1 MSRIRAIRCNSAH
14 LDHRLAVGDE
24 ETMRVNA
31 KTGPC
36 APQSGLRAHPLSCP
50 IGAIPAARRTA
61 DPIRFAPI
69 THSTHR
75 INSNPHSVVPP
86 LASCQTAR
94 GFLPRGL
101 SDAYR
106 RPC

>member
-1 MSRIRAIRCNSAH
+1 
-14 LDHRLAVGDE
+14 
-24 ETMRVNA
+24 MRVDA

-36 APQSGLRAHPLSCP
+36 SPQSALRAQPFSCP

-61 DPIRFAPI
+61 APIRVAPI
-69 THSTHR
+69 THSTHA

-106 RPC
+106 RPY

>member
-1 MSRIRAIRCNSAH
+1 
-14 LDHRLAVGDE
+14 
-24 ETMRVNA
+24 MRVNA

-36 APQSGLRAHPLSCP
+36 SPQSALRAHPLFCP
-50 IGAIPAARRTA
+50 IGAIPAAHRTA
-61 DPIRFAPI
+61 DPIRVAPI
-69 THSTHR
+69 THSTHG

-86 LASCQTAR
+86 RASCQTAR

-106 RPC
+106 RPY

>member
-1 MSRIRAIRCNSAH
+1 
-14 LDHRLAVGDE
+14 
-24 ETMRVNA
+24 MRVNA
-31 KTGPC
+31 KTRSYS
-36 APQSGLRAHPLSCP
+36 PQSALRNHPLSCP
-50 IGAIPAARRTA
+50 IDAIPAARRTA
-61 DPIRFAPI
+61 DPIRVAPI
-69 THSTHR
+69 THSTHA
-75 INSNPHSVVPP
+75 INSNPHSVVPS

>member
-1 MSRIRAIRCNSAH
+1 
-14 LDHRLAVGDE
+14 
-24 ETMRVNA
+24 MRVNA

-36 APQSGLRAHPLSCP
+36 APQSALRAHPLSCP
-50 IGAIPAARRTA
+50 IGAIPATRRTA
-61 DPIRFAPI
+61 DPIRAAPI
-69 THSTHR
+69 THSTQG

-86 LASCQTAR
+86 PASSQTAR

>member
-1 MSRIRAIRCNSAH
+1 
-14 LDHRLAVGDE
+14 
-24 ETMRVNA
+24 MRVDA
-31 KTGPC
+31 KTGLC
-36 APQSGLRAHPLSCP
+36 APQSALRAHPLSCP
-50 IGAIPAARRTA
+50 IGAIPAAHRTA
-61 DPIRFAPI
+61 DPIRVAPV
-69 THSTHR
+69 THG

-86 LASCQTAR
+86 PASCQTAR

>member
-1 MSRIRAIRCNSAH
+1 
-14 LDHRLAVGDE
+14 
-24 ETMRVNA
+24 MRVNA
-31 KTGPC
+31 KTGPYS
-36 APQSGLRAHPLSCP
+36 PQLALRDHPLSCP
-50 IGAIPAARRTA
+50 IDAIPAARRTA

-75 INSNPHSVVPP
+75 INSNPHSVLPP
-86 LASCQTAR
+86 PASCQTAR

>member
-1 MSRIRAIRCNSAH
+1 
-14 LDHRLAVGDE
+14 
-24 ETMRVNA
+24 MRVDA
-31 KTGPC
+31 KTGLC
-36 APQSGLRAHPLSCP
+36 SPQPALRAHPLSCP

-61 DPIRFAPI
+61 DPIRVAPI
-69 THSTHR
+69 THSIHG
-75 INSNPHSVVPP
+75 INSNPHNIVPP